1 MPSSNSWGAEVPIAV
16 LTLLKFVLLALLYL
30 FLARTLR
37 AVVVDL
43 YGPRRK
49 PAAPARSPVAA
60 PTERPR
66 KSRKIPREVVVHA
79 PSGGSRV
86 IGLSGRGVRLGRAGQ
101 ADVILEDVYV
111 SDEHAEI
118 LPDDGGWSVRDLGS
132 TNGTFLNGA
141 KITRP
146 TPLAAGDQLR
156 LGKTRIE
163 VRR

>member
-1 MPSSNSWGAEVPIAV
+1 VPTAL
-16 LTLLKFVLLALLYL
+16 LTLLKFLLLGMLYL
-30 FLARTLR
+30 FLARALKAMIT
-37 AVVVDL
+37 DL

-49 PAAPARSPVAA
+49 AAPAPRPAVASPDPGAS
-60 PTERPR
+60 RR
-66 KSRKIPREVVVHA
+66 SRKIPREIVVH
-79 PSGGSRV
+79 PPTGKPRV
-86 IGLSGRGVRLGRAGQ
+86 LGLSGHGLTLGRSGGT
-101 ADVILEDVYV
+101 DVMLDDVYV

-141 KITRP
+141 KVTRP

-156 LGKTRIE
+156 LGKTRVE

>member
-1 MPSSNSWGAEVPIAV
+1 VEAIAG
-16 LTLLKFVLLALLYL
+16 LTLLKFGLLLLLYL

-43 YGPRRK
+43 YGPRRRSGPPPR
-49 PAAPARSPVAA
+49 PAVAA
-60 PTERPR
+60 PSESPARR
-66 KSRKIPREVVVHA
+66 SRKLPREIVVHPPTGA
-79 PSGGSRV
+79 PHV
-86 IGLSGRGVRLGRAGQ
+86 VPLSGHGLVLGRTGSATVHL
-101 ADVILEDVYV
+101 DDVYV
-111 SDEHAEI
+111 SDEHAQL
-118 LPDDGGWSVRDLGS
+118 LPDDGGWSIRDLGS

-141 KITRP
+141 KVTHP

>member
-1 MPSSNSWGAEVPIAV
+1 VPIAL
-16 LTLLKFVLLALLYL
+16 LTLLKFVLLLMLYL

-43 YGPRRK
+43 YGPRK
-49 PAAPARSPVAA
+49 KASTPARTPVAA
-60 PTERPR
+60 PPERPR
-66 KSRKIPREVVVHA
+66 KSRKIPREIVVHA
-79 PSGGSRV
+79 PAGGTRTV
-86 IGLSGRGVRLGRAGQ
+86 GLSGRGIRLGRAGQ
-101 ADVILEDVYV
+101 ADVLLEDVYV

-156 LGKTRIE
+156 LGKTRVE

>member
-1 MPSSNSWGAEVPIAV
+1 VPIEL
-16 LTLLKFVLLALLYL
+16 LTVLKFGLLLLLYL
-30 FLARTLR
+30 FLGRTVR

-49 PAAPARSPVAA
+49 RGPRRPAAASAPEPEARRSRRNPKEIVIHPLTGA
-60 PTERPR
+60 PQVVPLTS
-66 KSRKIPREVVVHA
+66 SRMV
-79 PSGGSRV
+79 
-86 IGLSGRGVRLGRAGQ
+86 LGRASE
-101 ADVILEDVYV
+101 ADVLVDDLYV

-118 LPDDGGWSVRDLGS
+118 LPDDGGGWSVRDLGS
-132 TNGTFLNGA
+132 TNGTFLNGVKVA
-141 KITRP
+141 RP